1 MGKRGN
7 VGERGRSAA
16 PQQWDDLVL
25 FTVLS
30 LALWL
35 LTALYALV
43 SLSAVPEC
51 LPPDLTVSCPGPAM
65 VMLLLLVLAAAGL
78 GLITGI
84 WALRAAL
91 QEPDW
96 LAAAAFAVLL
106 AAAALVAAGLILNL
120 DPVRPLFTAVYGFP
134 PEELSHHPVAFYGA
148 AAPALL
154 TPLSGLI
161 YARTREPAR
170 PVSDGAGP
178 LLLLVVWLAVR
189 LAG

>member
-1 MGKRGN
+1 
-7 VGERGRSAA
+7 VG
-16 PQQWDDLVL
+16 DLAV

-30 LALWL
+30 LTLWL

-51 LPPDLTVSCPGPAM
+51 LRPDLTVSCPGPAL
-65 VMLLLLVLAAAGL
+65 VMILLLVVAAEGL

-91 QEPDW
+91 QERDW
-96 LAAAAFAVLL
+96 IAAVAFGVLL

-120 DPVRPLFTAVYGFP
+120 DPVRPLFIAVYGFP
-134 PEELSHHPVAFYGA
+134 AEDLSHHPVAFYGA

-154 TPLSGLI
+154 MPLSGLI

-170 PVSDGAGP
+170 PVSAVVGP